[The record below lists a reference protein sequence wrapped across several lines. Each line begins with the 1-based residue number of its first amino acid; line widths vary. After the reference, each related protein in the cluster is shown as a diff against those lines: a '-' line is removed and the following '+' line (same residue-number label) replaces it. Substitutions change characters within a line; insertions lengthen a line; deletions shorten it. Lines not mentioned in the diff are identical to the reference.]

1 MRKYREPKVTRT
13 FKVTKFTALYAEL
26 NAESGELEKTE
37 KEVTMIGEFTAE
49 QCKDY
54 SKALAVK
61 NLTVTEELYG
71 CTASEFLTIAKPVK
85 AEN

>member
-26 NAESGELEKTE
+26 NSEGELDKTE
-37 KEVTMIGEFTAE
+37 KEVTMVGEFTAE
-49 QCKDY
+49 QCKEY

>member
-13 FKVTKFTALYAEL
+13 FKVTKFKALYAEL
-26 NAESGELEKTE
+26 NAEGELDKTE

-49 QCKDY
+49 QCKEH

-61 NLTVTEELYG
+61 DLTVTEELYG